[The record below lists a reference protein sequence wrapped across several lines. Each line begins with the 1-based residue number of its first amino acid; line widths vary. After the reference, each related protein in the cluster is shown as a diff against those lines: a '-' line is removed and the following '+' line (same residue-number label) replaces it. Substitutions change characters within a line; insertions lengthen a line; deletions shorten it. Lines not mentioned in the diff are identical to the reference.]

1 MNQELLYKY
10 FKGITSIEEEKM
22 ILDWVDAS
30 DENRDTFLKERM
42 IYDISLFSDKQDN
55 NEKKTVRIMP
65 MAPLD
70 GPHSRRHHC
79 RHSRLFHHLRL
90 SI

>member
-22 ILDWVDAS
+22 ILDWVDAF
-30 DENRDTFLKERM
+30 ENRDTFLKERM

-55 NEKKTVRIMP
+55 NERKR
-65 MAPLD
+65 
-70 GPHSRRHHC
+70 
-79 RHSRLFHHLRL
+79 
-90 SI
+90 

>member
-42 IYDISLFSDKQDN
+42 IYDISLFSDKQDS

-65 MAPLD
+65 ML
-70 GPHSRRHHC
+70 RRHHC